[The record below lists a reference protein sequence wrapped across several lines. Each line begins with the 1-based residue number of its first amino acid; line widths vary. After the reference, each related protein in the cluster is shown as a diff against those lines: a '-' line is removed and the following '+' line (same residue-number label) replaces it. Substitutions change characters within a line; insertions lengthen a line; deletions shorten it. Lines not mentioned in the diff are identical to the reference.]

1 MSKNTVNNHKEW
13 NDESNVTIVVD
24 DDQFAGCKKLELYDG
39 AKKAD
44 ELANGPAEFTVKD
57 LKAGYH
63 AFSVLGT
70 DANDNTWPS
79 NPVLV
84 VVRRPIS

>member
-1 MSKNTVNNHKEW
+1 VTVA
-13 NDESNVTIVVD
+13 VD
-24 DDQFAGCKKLELYDG
+24 DSKFEGWKRLELYDG
-39 AKKAD
+39 ARKAG
-44 ELANGPAEFTVKD
+44 ELTEGKARFAVKG

-70 DANDNTWPS
+70 DGKDNVRPS

-84 VVRRPIS
+84 VVRK

>member
-24 DDQFAGCKKLELYDG
+24 DDQFAGWKTLELYDG
-39 AKKAD
+39 AKKMD
-44 ELANGPAEFTVKD
+44 ELAMGLAEFTVKD

-70 DANDNTWPS
+70 DANRNTWPS